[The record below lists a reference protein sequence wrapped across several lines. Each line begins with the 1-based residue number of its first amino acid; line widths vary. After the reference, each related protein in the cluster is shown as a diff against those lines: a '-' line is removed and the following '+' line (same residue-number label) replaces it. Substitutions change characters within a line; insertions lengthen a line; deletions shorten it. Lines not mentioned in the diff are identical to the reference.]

1 MAARAARGGV
11 VIAGVDGCRAGWVA
25 VLGDAGG
32 GPRALAVYR
41 SFAQLAAMRPA
52 PALIAIDIPI
62 GLPDQG
68 ARPCDV
74 EARRLLGSPRASSV
88 FPAPPRSILH
98 QRDYTRAKKALLASE
113 GKGLSR
119 QSWAIVRKVREVDNA
134 LRDDRSLQRYVFEVH
149 PEVSFFHMAGR
160 QPARHPKKR
169 QAGREERLALLRREL
184 GDVVDY
190 LLRARPVDMCG
201 VDDVVD
207 ACAAFWTGRRI
218 LSKTAQTVLWP
229 PVTDKWGLRMRIV
242 A

>member
-1 MAARAARGGV
+1 MAGRAARSV
-11 VIAGVDGCRAGWVA
+11 VIAGVDGCRAGWVT

-32 GPRALAVYR
+32 GPRALAVHR

-74 EARRLLGSPRASSV
+74 EARRLLGRPRASSV
-88 FPAPPRSILH
+88 YPAPPRSILH
-98 QRDYTRAKKALLASE
+98 QRDYARAKKALLASE

-119 QSWAIVRKVREVDNA
+119 QSWAIVRKVRDVDNA
-134 LRDDRSLQRYVFEVH
+134 LRDDPSLRRYVFEVH

-160 QPARHPKKR
+160 RPARHPKR
-169 QAGREERLALLRREL
+169 RRAGREERLTLLRREF
-184 GDVVDY
+184 GDVIDY
-190 LLRARPVDMCG
+190 LLRARPADMCSI
-201 VDDVVD
+201 DDVLD

-218 LSKTAQTVLWP
+218 LAKTAQTVVWP
-229 PVTDKWGLRMRIV
+229 PVTDRWGLRMRIV